1 MNPITYA
8 GALSMLAKAEKAA
21 IHDANVKASA
31 MPDITCIHAQH
42 GLCAKCQAD
51 YYEDPQAYVEF
62 GQHPQGEANWK
73 RERDQILI
81 DKGIDPTSCPE
92 PLPGWGH

>member
-8 GALSMLAKAEKAA
+8 GALSMLAKAAKAA
-21 IHDANVKASA
+21 T
-31 MPDITCIHAQH
+31 MPGITCIHAQH
-42 GLCAKCQAD
+42 GLCPKCQAD
-51 YYEDPQAYVEF
+51 YDQDPQAYVEF
-62 GQHPQGEANWK
+62 GQHPQGEANW
-73 RERDQILI
+73 RQERDQMLI